1 MEGQAD
7 ETVHDTDALDNT
19 SVNPVPNTSAEAD
32 AYGTDPAP
40 ELFPQGVP
48 GTLESGIGLQGTE
61 IPGHEAGEHVMG
73 EDELPVP
80 PPPVGGDGAELQE
93 QVTAEKMDDDEDED
107 AGDDLFGDGGD
118 DDDEDAAMQE
128 QQPAAASPDQA
139 QQVDEDGLTAEEAA
153 ARRKLEYDEDEGGDE
168 DLFGEGGVGA
178 AQHETRDVVQAQV
191 PLANFSVPPDGKVWL
206 ARLPGFLQ
214 IAPNP
219 YDEGTWQP
227 EDGEDEKP
235 VEEEEGSQSQ
245 GDVKPKING
254 GRGRVPDENVV
265 RWRWTKNELQQVIK
279 QSNARIVRWSDG
291 TLSLQLGSELFDLTL
306 ALDHSAVVSS
316 ALPVPPTQN
325 PAASLTPT
333 TFDSARAHGLTYLTA
348 RHAYNG
354 HMFEAQAS
362 IYGTIGMRPAAL
374 TSRTHKKLAGAI
386 ASRNALNKGK
396 STIKFTAT
404 QDPERARA
412 EREKKEAER
421 AKKAQREARKA
432 AGGGRRGGGRKGG
445 KKATTIEGLSDEE
458 EGDGGDSDEE
468 GGGYSE
474 RRSQPRR
481 GRGGPFSRNY
491 SDDEEDDGFVA
502 KSDDDM
508 GVSDADPEEI
518 EEADDAIERDE
529 ARRRKD
535 RSKKQQRDVSSS
547 PEPEKEEAGAAPR
560 RRLVVESDEDE

>member
-7 ETVHDTDALDNT
+7 ETVHDSAALDST
-19 SVNPVPNTSAEAD
+19 SVNPVPPTSAEAD
-32 AYGTDPAP
+32 AFGQDLAP

-48 GTLESGIGLQGTE
+48 GTVESGVGLNAV
-61 IPGHEAGEHVMG
+61 PGQDEAEHVMQA

-80 PPPVGGDGAELQE
+80 PPLRGDGAELQE
-93 QVTAEKMDDDEDED
+93 QVAGEGEGEAKMDADEDDED

-118 DDDEDAAMQE
+118 DDDDDVAMQDQE
-128 QQPAAASPDQA
+128 PAAAASPEQA
-139 QQVDEDGLTAEEAA
+139 QGVDDDGLTAAEKA
-153 ARRKLEYDEDEGGDE
+153 ARRRLEYEEDSDAGGE
-168 DLFGEGGVGA
+168 DLFGEGAAA

-191 PLANFSVPPDGKVWL
+191 PMANFSVPPGGKVWH

-219 YDEGTWQP
+219 YDENTWQP
-227 EDGEDEKP
+227 DDSEDVKPLEDEA
-235 VEEEEGSQSQ
+235 SQE
-245 GDVKPKING
+245 DVKPKG
-254 GRGRVPDENVV
+254 ARAGRIPDENVV
-265 RWRWTKNELQQVIK
+265 RWRWTKNELQQVI
-279 QSNARIVRWSDG
+279 QQTNARVVKWSDG

-306 ALDHSAVVSS
+306 ALDHSAVLTGVSS
-316 ALPVPPTQN
+316 ALPVPPTLN
-325 PAASLTPT
+325 PTSTLTPT
-333 TFDSARAHGLTYLTA
+333 TFDASRAHGLSYLTA
-348 RHAYNG
+348 RHSYNG
-354 HMFEAQAS
+354 QMSEAQAS

-396 STIKFTAT
+396 STQRIIVDK
-404 QDPERARA
+404 DPELARA

-458 EGDGGDSDEE
+458 DEDAGDSDDEA
-468 GGGYSE
+468 GGYGE
-474 RRSQPRR
+474 RRSQSRR
-481 GRGGPFSRNY
+481 GRGGPFGRDY
-491 SDDEEDDGFVA
+491 SDDDDGFVA

-508 GVSDADPEEI
+508 ALSDDGPEEL

-535 RSKKQQRDVSSS
+535 RTKKRDVSSS
-547 PEPEKEEAGAAPR
+547 PEPEKEESAAPR